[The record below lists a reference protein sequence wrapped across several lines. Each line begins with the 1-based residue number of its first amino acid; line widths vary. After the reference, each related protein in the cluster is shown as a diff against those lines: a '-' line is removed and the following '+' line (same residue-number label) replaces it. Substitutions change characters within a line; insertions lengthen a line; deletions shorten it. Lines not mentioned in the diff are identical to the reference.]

1 MALNKQDKD
10 NLTTALFYLKGG
22 FKDKPEISENKQTES
37 WRGKPPIPIMG
48 GASVLNNYAKD
59 LDKEGDL
66 DDEDLLRSFAGL
78 VFDKVKN
85 YPELMRELKEKY
97 FKTL

>member
-1 MALNKQDKD
+1 MALNKEDKI
-10 NLTTALFYLKGG
+10 NILKTLEI
-22 FKDKPEISENKQTES
+22 FKSYERQEVKEGDARES

-48 GASVLNNYAKD
+48 GASQLNNYAKD

-66 DDEDLLRSFAGL
+66 DDEEILRSFAGL
-78 VFDKVKN
+78 VFSKTKD

-97 FKTL
+97 FKDL

>member
-1 MALNKQDKD
+1 MALNKEDKIKI
-10 NLTTALFYLKGG
+10 LKTLEM
-22 FKDKPEISENKQTES
+22 FKGYEKQEVKDGEARES

-59 LDKEGDL
+59 LAKEGDL

>member
-1 MALNKQDKD
+1 MELKKD
-10 NLTTALFYLKGG
+10 EKIAIAGAIKMLGG
-22 FKDKPEISENKQTES
+22 YKNQSISDDNAQKES

-97 FKTL
+97 FKEL